1 MMGVALRRAASRTS
15 RPGRWAV
22 ASARARAWRRIRS
35 DRLRLPFAM
44 SLAVK
49 RAVVRFAGS
58 VWYLL
63 IRGIDWRRG
72 MLAGPRSGRGL
83 RAVLAATLFAVAHA
97 GCVERAPD
105 DVVLDR
111 RKVLH
116 AAAADE
122 DDRVLLEV
130 VADAR
135 DVGRDL
141 HLVGEPD
148 AGDLAERRVR
158 LLGRHR
164 ANLET
169 DAALLRGAGDGPLTA
184 IHAVP
189 ALAHGRRLDLR
200 DLARAAVTHELAD
213 RRHEDASPL

>member
-1 MMGVALRRAASRTS
+1 MIGVALRRAASRTS

-35 DRLRLPFAM
+35 ERLRLPFAM
-44 SLAVK
+44 SLAVN

-72 MLAGPRSGRGL
+72 MLAGPRTGRRLG
-83 RAVLAATLFAVAHA
+83 AVLGAALLAVTDP
-97 GCVERAPD
+97 GRVEGATD

-111 RKVLH
+111 RQVLH
-116 AAAADE
+116 PTATDQ
-122 DDRVLLEV
+122 DHRVLLEV

-135 DVGRDL
+135 DVGGDL
-141 HLVGEPD
+141 HLVREPD

-164 ANLET
+164 SHLE
-169 DAALLRGAGDGPLTA
+169 
-184 IHAVP
+184 
-189 ALAHGRRLDLR
+189 
-200 DLARAAVTHELAD
+200 
-213 RRHEDASPL
+213 